1 MCRTHPTA
9 LASMPCPSQ
18 RRSRRRICPRISGFL
33 FTILVVLVFPYS
45 QSSPYGGGRFSKK
58 PSYYDVLG
66 VSRKAD
72 QKEIK
77 KAYRK
82 LALRLHPD
90 KGGDEEKFK
99 TISKAYETLSD
110 EKQREIYDRFGE
122 EGVERG
128 AGPEMPSQAHPFGG
142 GQNFSFGNAAGNIN
156 LSEIFEQ
163 MMGGQKM
170 GGNGF
175 GRKSRRRPSNT
186 EKKPKEYTRRV
197 GCTLEEL
204 SLGETKKLKMTFQGR
219 QKVYNIKLKP
229 GWKDGTKV
237 TFQGKNSLPTMVFV
251 IEELPH
257 RYLERQGDDLYYKHY
272 IAESFDSSE
281 INLNILLPSGEK
293 YSRSV
298 SMGSSKSSSLLVNGK
313 RLIIPSKGMPING
326 GPIRGNLVVEFRTR
340 HST

>member
-1 MCRTHPTA
+1 
-9 LASMPCPSQ
+9 MPCPNQRKCQ
-18 RRSRRRICPRISGFL
+18 RRTCSRVSGFL
-33 FTILVVLVFPYS
+33 FTLLVVLNFLFC
-45 QSSPYGGGRFSKK
+45 QGGPYGGGNFSKE

-99 TISKAYETLSD
+99 TVSKAYETLSD

-122 EGVERG
+122 EGLERG
-128 AGPEMPSQAHPFGG
+128 AGPQMPSKAHPFGG
-142 GQNFSFGNAAGNIN
+142 GQQNFSFGNAAGNIN
-156 LSEIFEQ
+156 LSDIFEQ

-170 GGNGF
+170 GGNYF
-175 GRKSRRRPSNT
+175 GRKSRHRPSNA
-186 EKKPKEYTRRV
+186 ENKPKVYTSRV

-204 SLGETKKLKMTFQGR
+204 SVGKTKKLKMTFQGR

-251 IEELPH
+251 VEELPH
-257 RYLERQGDDLYYKHY
+257 RYFERQGDDLYYKQY
-272 IAESFDSSE
+272 IPESFDSSE

-298 SMGSSKSSSLLVNGK
+298 SMGSNKSSPLLVNGK

-326 GPIRGNLVVEFRTR
+326 GPNRGNLVVEFRTR
-340 HST
+340 NST